1 VSLNRRGISLVEL
14 VVALTLTGL
23 VAALSWSILADG
35 AFRLRDR
42 SERMSLEHSLRVV
55 AAVVRAAM
63 EPVGQDSSA
72 GNDLV
77 IALPDRFIT
86 RTTHGS
92 GALCAATSVA
102 FTARTASGWW
112 SALRNPVPGRDSLL
126 VERLSPPS
134 IWEAV
139 ALSAVPFAGPCPDG
153 SAGLVLPVIADSAAL
168 AGVGPGSPVRVFE
181 QVEFSIYSSSGAS
194 WVGLRSLGSGGT
206 VQPLAGPFSLG
217 GLRFEYR
224 SFDGTPVV
232 DPAEVASVLLR
243 ATGLTERAGGVGT
256 ARGQAGRPDSV
267 VMLVFRRN
275 SP

>member
-1 VSLNRRGISLVEL
+1 MSRRGISLVEL
-14 VVALTLTGL
+14 VVALTLTAL
-23 VAALSWSILADG
+23 VAALSWSILAAG

-55 AAVVRAAM
+55 AAAVRAAM

-77 IALPDRFIT
+77 VALPDRFVT
-86 RTTHGS
+86 RTTRGS

-102 FTARTASGWW
+102 FTARSTPGWW

-126 VERLSPPS
+126 VERLSSPS
-134 IWEAV
+134 RWEAI
-139 ALSAVPFAGPCPDG
+139 ALSAVPRPGTCPDG

-181 QVEFSIYSSSGAS
+181 EMELRLYTSSGAA
-194 WVGLRSLGSGGT
+194 WVGLRSLGTGEA
-206 VQPLAGPFSLG
+206 VQPLAGPFTSAGLRLEYRSLG
-217 GLRFEYR
+217 GM
-224 SFDGTPVV
+224 PVV
-232 DPAEVASVLLR
+232 DPAEVASVLLQV
-243 ATGLTERAGGVGT
+243 TGLTERAGGVGT
-256 ARGQAGRPDSV
+256 ARGPAGRPDSV
-267 VMLVFRRN
+267 VMLVIRRN